1 MDNIMLGIKEII
13 AGFDKDVSM
22 LNENNDLREIGFDS
36 IDFIHLV
43 VKLEKRFEVFFEDQD
58 LLIDNFNTMA
68 KIKAFIVER
77 M

>member
-13 AGFDKDVSM
+13 AGFNKDVSL
-22 LNENNDLREIGFDS
+22 LNENRDIREIGFDS

-43 VKLEKRFEVFFEDQD
+43 VKLEKRFEVFFDDQD
-58 LLIDNFNTMA
+58 LLIDNFNTIA

-77 M
+77 L

>member
-1 MDNIMLGIKEII
+1 MLGIKEII